1 MVLCELCNGY
11 QNAAGSLVRPR
22 RHAAAT
28 VDRALRKICSNVIEG
43 AAIFLRERYKSI
55 VAIQSLSA
63 IVAQLEV
70 HLVDLNFDMLLC
82 GALGIEGMPD
92 GGDALKPRNSGI
104 TDLEHEALSR
114 NWQIPGGLHPDLM
127 PLELRGI
134 RAAGGVGRP
143 GACRP

>member
-1 MVLCELCNGY
+1 MFVGSGVHREIIGAGWGRSPLASWETLLSATAQQAGLPRGVACHKSLTAAWDSMVSCELCNGY

-22 RHAAAT
+22 
-28 VDRALRKICSNVIEG
+28 
-43 AAIFLRERYKSI
+43 
-55 VAIQSLSA
+55 
-63 IVAQLEV
+63 
-70 HLVDLNFDMLLC
+70 
-82 GALGIEGMPD
+82 
-92 GGDALKPRNSGI
+92 NSGI
-104 TDLEHEALSR
+104 TDLEHEALFR